1 MLRKV
6 ALKGHPPLHIQQPL
20 SDPQGSNQ
28 YTQPPGLRPRWAL
41 RVPAHRLATRQH
53 RQPNL
58 RAKPTPT
65 PTPGGVMLPAS
76 PCGAR
81 CPKETPVGGRP
92 GASPC
97 RARFPLQRLS
107 RDVARPHSRGSP
119 QQIPTTGTVGAGQ
132 PRHGATRPCVTPW
145 RLCLWKPFH
154 HSTSTPPR
162 PSLLG
167 REKTA
172 QSAYPCL
179 SKRQGD
185 GVGCGQGSAKLHQDA
200 QPYGVQNRIASL
212 HAACGINSQSTDP
225 LVF

>member
-97 RARFPLQRLS
+97 GARFPLATAAPGRCPSPRAWFPSANTNNRHL
-107 RDVARPHSRGSP
+107 RCKATKARALR
-119 QQIPTTGTVGAGQ
+119 V
-132 PRHGATRPCVTPW
+132 PCVSPDAVAEKT
-145 RLCLWKPFH
+145 
-154 HSTSTPPR
+154 R
-162 PSLLG
+162 PSLNQQPPHPPYSG
-167 REKTA
+167 GEDGA
-172 QSAYPCL
+172 SAYPCL
-179 SKRQGD
+179 AVEKTGNR
-185 GVGCGQGSAKLHQDA
+185 GVPLRYM
-200 QPYGVQNRIASL
+200 PR
-212 HAACGINSQSTDP
+212 AA
-225 LVF
+225 